1 MEDATPTPD
10 TPAPGQ
16 PSQGQPSPGTST
28 GNGTSVGEMIIAR
41 PRAPADF
48 DLQSDFSPAGDQP
61 TAIKE
66 LVEGIPVSYT
76 HLTLP
81 TKA

>member
-16 PSQGQPSPGTST
+16 PAPGASPGTPS
-28 GNGTSVGEMIIAR
+28 GNGTSVGEMIITR

-61 TAIKE
+61 TAI
-66 LVEGIPVSYT
+66 
-76 HLTLP
+76 
-81 TKA
+81 